1 MNVLTSLGPLAAAC
15 VLCLGL
21 LACGERS
28 ADSPA
33 TASPSTEAA
42 PPASAPP
49 PAPTTDGWVGKW
61 NGPEG
66 TYLEILGGQG
76 HYDVTVR
83 NLDGP
88 RTFAGTGKGNTIV
101 FERDGQQETLRA
113 TDGPQTGVKWL
124 AEKKN
129 CLTVRAGEGYCKD

>member
-1 MNVLTSLGPLAAAC
+1 MKTRLSPWRMCAALAL
-15 VLCLGL
+15 VLGL
-21 LACGERS
+21 AGCGER
-28 ADSPA
+28 AGSPP
-33 TASPSTEAA
+33 TAA
-42 PPASAPP
+42 PPAETALPTPP
-49 PAPTTDGWVGKW
+49 PAPATDQWVGKW

-88 RTFAGTGKGNTIV
+88 RTFAGAGQNNTIV

-113 TDGPQTGVKWL
+113 TDGPQTGMKWL

>member
-1 MNVLTSLGPLAAAC
+1 MNVLFSRWPRVAAC
-15 VLCLGL
+15 VLGLGL
-21 LACGERS
+21 MLGACGERPA
-28 ADSPA
+28 AD
-33 TASPSTEAA
+33 A
-42 PPASAPP
+42 PPAPQATTPLASAPP
-49 PAPTTDGWVGKW
+49 PTPSTDQWIGKW

-88 RTFAGTGKGNTIV
+88 RTFAGAGKGNTIV

-113 TDGPQTGVKWL
+113 TDGPQTGMKWL

>member
-1 MNVLTSLGPLAAAC
+1 MNVLSFVRPLAAA
-15 VLCLGL
+15 VLLGIGL
-21 LACGERS
+21 SACSERN
-28 ADSPA
+28 ADGPTTPA
-33 TASPSTEAA
+33 PAET
-42 PPASAPP
+42 PPAIPSPP
-49 PAPTTDGWVGKW
+49 PAPATDDWVGKW

-66 TYLEILGGQG
+66 TFLEILGGQG

-101 FERDGQQETLRA
+101 FERDGTQETLRA
-113 TDGPQTGVKWL
+113 TDGPQTGMKWL